1 MWQVTQVEGVRESM
15 WQLKLKKK
23 ELGRRQEEKGMAD
36 AATQTDSF
44 QQQHSSTNL
53 SHNGAVSQSRIISPN
68 WQPSERGGKQ
78 GERANSVLYALMQ
91 IHNA

>member
-1 MWQVTQVEGVRESM
+1 
-15 WQLKLKKK
+15 
-23 ELGRRQEEKGMAD
+23 MAD

-44 QQQHSSTNL
+44 QRQHSSTNL

-68 WQPSERGGKQ
+68 WQPSERAGGSK